1 QAAQA
6 QAHAATP
13 SSPSAEAP
21 ALPRRPPP
29 EGSSC
34 EVPDRVH
41 AAQLL
46 DQDLHAEFICR
57 ICTDLCQPGDFGL
70 LPCSHIFCRSCLRSY
85 LDWWKRKPQV
95 DCPACRSPF
104 SHAEVGLDETP
115 PEPLVQWLANVAVR
129 CVFAPADEL
138 TDDDPLPEGHAA
150 RVLEMCCS
158 WRGTVSNYAAHTR
171 DTCKVAAQLREFERL
186 REG

>member
-1 QAAQA
+1 
-6 QAHAATP
+6 AHAATP

-129 CVFAPADEL
+129 CVFAPADESPRGGRQSCPSAVAPRRGL
-138 TDDDPLPEGHAA
+138 GRASCVVRRMSPEA
-150 RVLEMCCS
+150 
-158 WRGTVSNYAAHTR
+158 
-171 DTCKVAAQLREFERL
+171 
-186 REG
+186 